1 MFKLSILALI
11 SAFFGFS
18 ALASED
24 ADIMVKA
31 QKLIPKLGGKNWK
44 DREKAQEQIIL
55 LFAEK
60 GQPVV
65 STIAD
70 GVLRVKDPEIKMRL
84 ESLLKRMAPD
94 HVRTGERGFI
104 GISLAKLHGPVK
116 VGDAIYHPIDIV
128 NVLHGSVGRAAGLIG
143 GERILSMDEVV
154 VTADVSVADAVS
166 YISSRGP
173 GAELKLTYLT
183 RDKKVKVLGIVLG
196 KRIFRPGDLVGDAV
210 RDYMM
215 KEWLA
220 TELRRATLRSE
231 ETPAKK

>member
-1 MFKLSILALI
+1 
-11 SAFFGFS
+11 
-18 ALASED
+18 
-24 ADIMVKA
+24 MVKA
-31 QKLIPKLGGKNWK
+31 QKLIPKLGGKSWK
-44 DREKAQEQIIL
+44 DREKAQEQIIR

-65 STIAD
+65 SAMAD
-70 GVLRVKDPEIKMRL
+70 GVLGVKDPEIKMRL

-116 VGDAIYHPIDIV
+116 VGDVIYDPIDIV
-128 NVLHGSVGRAAGLIG
+128 NALQGSVGRAAGLIG

-154 VTADVSVADAVS
+154 VTADVTVQDAVY

-173 GAELKLTYLT
+173 GAELKLMYLT
-183 RDKKVKVLGIVLG
+183 KDKKVKVLGIVLG
-196 KRIFRPGDLVGDAV
+196 ERPFQRGDLTGDAV
-210 RDYMM
+210 RAFMM

-220 TELRRATLRSE
+220 TELRRATARRSTE
-231 ETPAKK
+231 MPAKK